1 MFQLVFFILFT
12 SRFTESQGKKVL
24 CRSSDV
30 EISYSFC
37 DSVDHVFFLGIVPC
51 SFSEGRWKITLL
63 WIPRSDI
70 IFLEGS
76 MDLWYDAANVFQ
88 GKEVI
93 CHGFDDDYS
102 FCGTLKGETV
112 NTTFELSGL
121 KMQLPKVATVF
132 VCIRKKN
139 RSTCGTYRFFS
150 VMIPGHKSD
159 IRNHNVQKP

>member
-12 SRFTESQGKKVL
+12 SGFTESQGKKLL

-37 DSVDHVFFLGIVPC
+37 DSMDHVFFLGIVPC

-121 KMQLPKVATVF
+121 KMQLPKTLFIVAMEDYQQPLL
-132 VCIRKKN
+132 
-139 RSTCGTYRFFS
+139 TYLKRLMLTS
-150 VMIPGHKSD
+150 PRPHLLTSAA
-159 IRNHNVQKP
+159 

>member
-12 SRFTESQGKKVL
+12 SGFTESQGKKVL
-24 CRSSDV
+24 CGSSDV

-37 DSVDHVFFLGIVPC
+37 
-51 SFSEGRWKITLL
+51 E
-63 WIPRSDI
+63 SDI

-76 MDLWYDAANVFQ
+76 MDLWYDAASILQ
-88 GKEVI
+88 WTEVI

-121 KMQLPKVATVF
+121 KMPLPKKLFIVAMEDYQQPLH
-132 VCIRKKN
+132 
-139 RSTCGTYRFFS
+139 TYLERLMLTS
-150 VMIPGHKSD
+150 P
-159 IRNHNVQKP
+159 KPRLLTSAA

>member
-12 SRFTESQGKKVL
+12 SGFTESQGKKVL
-24 CRSSDV
+24 CGSSDV

-37 DSVDHVFFLGIVPC
+37 DSMDHVFFLSIVPC
-51 SFSEGRWKITLL
+51 SFSESRWKVTLL
-63 WIPRSDI
+63 WIPKSDI

-76 MDLWYDAANVFQ
+76 MDLWYDAASILQ
-88 GKEVI
+88 WTEVI

-121 KMQLPKVATVF
+121 KMPLPKGIYT
-132 VCIRKKN
+132 ILLRL
-139 RSTCGTYRFFS
+139 FS
-150 VMIPGHKSD
+150 VLSEKNLLLCM
-159 IRNHNVQKP
+159 NVTLLMK